1 VQFMKI
7 EWGNVPQWI
16 SGICALFLAL
26 LAVYGLFYS
35 PTSQALVNYLQS
47 ELTVRNQRI
56 ATLELREQQLQLSIS
71 QSQATL
77 GDLNAQK
84 TTLEDQVAN
93 LNVERQALSRKAEE
107 LGSSLSNT
115 EFSLV
120 REKIGTKLASTMIS
134 TLSIKLDDELWS
146 PQGVQARTVKP
157 WDTYIAFIKKTAD
170 QLEDPDRNLGQQ
182 VVLKFVE
189 QCGDRFSSQAVRIP
203 AFRQAKSEEIPA
215 GTWIRDDHPSAKK
228 LDGYVKQ
235 VTAIQDAIV
244 KCFNSTNSR

>member
-1 VQFMKI
+1 VRIMKI
-7 EWGNVPQWI
+7 EWGNVPQWL
-16 SGICALFLAL
+16 SGVCALFLAL

-35 PTSQALVNYLQS
+35 QTSQALVTYLQS

-84 TTLEDQVAN
+84 ATLEDQVAN
-93 LNVERQALSRKAEE
+93 LNVERQALARKAEE

-120 REKIGTKLASTMIS
+120 REKIRTKLASTMIS

-157 WDTYIAFIKKTAD
+157 WDAYLAFIKKTAD
-170 QLEDPDRNLGQQ
+170 QLADSDRHLGQQ

-189 QCGDRFSSQAVRIP
+189 QCGDRFSPQEVRIP
-203 AFRQAKSEEIPA
+203 AFRQAKGEEIPA
-215 GTWIRDDHPSAKK
+215 GTWNRDDHPSAKK

-235 VTAIQDAIV
+235 IAAIQDAIV
-244 KCFNSTNSR
+244 KCFSSTISG